1 MSEQD
6 RCERCDK
13 PRAYCVCDRIT
24 PQSVRTRVL
33 ILQHPQEQDRD
44 LGTASL
50 LLALLP
56 SATKRV
62 GLSWA
67 SLAHALGEENADPKR
82 WAVLYP
88 ASLRRPLTPAEL
100 KQERLLL
107 DRDGSPHTGA
117 PFEGI
122 VVLDGS
128 WSQAKALWW
137 RNAWLLKL
145 GRVVLH
151 PQEPTIYG
159 KLRKAPRKEALSTL
173 ESVGESLVA
182 NGEPEAVRAE
192 MRKVFRTMMQ
202 RVRDAIAQDRA
213 ATPAPVDE
221 DGEA

>member
-1 MSEQD
+1 MTDHE
-6 RCERCDK
+6 RCSRCDK
-13 PRAYCVCDRIT
+13 PTSYCVCDRIT
-24 PQSVRTRVL
+24 PQAVRTRVL

-50 LLALLP
+50 LLAMLP
-56 SATKRV
+56 TATKRV
-62 GLSWA
+62 GLSWS
-67 SLAHALGEENADPKR
+67 SLAHALEEEDVDPKR

-88 ASLRRPLTPAEL
+88 SSLKRALTPAEL
-100 KQERLLL
+100 KMERLLL
-107 DRDGSPHTGA
+107 DRDGARHTGA

-151 PQEPTIYG
+151 PTEPTIYG

-182 NGEPEAVRAE
+182 NGEPESVRNE
-192 MRKVFRTMMQ
+192 MRKAFRTMVQ
-202 RVRDAIAQDRA
+202 RVRDTMARDRA
-213 ATPAPVDE
+213 ATPKSPAGD
-221 DGEA
+221 DA

>member
-1 MSEQD
+1 MTDQE
-6 RCERCDK
+6 RCSRCDK
-13 PRAYCVCDRIT
+13 PTSYCVCDRIT
-24 PQSVRTRVL
+24 PQAVRTRVL

-50 LLALLP
+50 LLAMLP
-56 SATKRV
+56 TATKRV

-67 SLAHALGEENADPKR
+67 SLAHALEEEDVDPKR

-88 ASLRRPLTPAEL
+88 SSLKRALTPAEL
-100 KQERLLL
+100 KMERLLL
-107 DRDGSPHTGA
+107 DRDGARHTGA

-151 PQEPTIYG
+151 PTEPTIYG

-182 NGEPEAVRAE
+182 NGEPESVRNE
-192 MRKVFRTMMQ
+192 MRKVFRTMVQ
-202 RVRDAIAQDRA
+202 RVRDTMARDRA
-213 ATPAPVDE
+213 ATPKPAEGD
-221 DGEA
+221 DA

>member
-1 MSEQD
+1 MTDTE
-6 RCERCDK
+6 RCARCDK
-13 PRAYCVCDRIT
+13 PTAYCVCDRVT
-24 PQSVRTRVL
+24 PQAVRTRVL

-50 LLALLP
+50 LLAMLP
-56 SATKRV
+56 TATKRV

-67 SLAHALGEENADPKR
+67 SLAHALEEEDVDPKR

-88 ASLRRPLTPAEL
+88 SSLKRALTPAEL
-100 KQERLLL
+100 KMERLLL
-107 DRDGSPHTGA
+107 DRDGARHTGA

-151 PQEPTIYG
+151 PTEPTIYG

-182 NGEPEAVRAE
+182 NGEPESVRNE
-192 MRKVFRTMMQ
+192 MRKVFRTMVQ
-202 RVRDAIAQDRA
+202 RVRDTMARDRA
-213 ATPAPVDE
+213 ATPKPAEGD
-221 DGEA
+221 DA

>member
-1 MSEQD
+1 MTDHE
-6 RCERCDK
+6 RCSRCDK
-13 PRAYCVCDRIT
+13 PTSYCVCDRIT
-24 PQSVRTRVL
+24 PQPVRTRVL

-50 LLALLP
+50 LLAMLP
-56 SATKRV
+56 TATKRV

-67 SLAHALGEENADPKR
+67 SLAHALEEEDVDPKR

-88 ASLRRPLTPAEL
+88 SSLKRALTPAEL
-100 KQERLLL
+100 KMERLLL
-107 DRDGSPHTGA
+107 DRDGARHTGA

-151 PQEPTIYG
+151 PTEPTIYG

-182 NGEPEAVRAE
+182 NGEPESVRNE
-192 MRKVFRTMMQ
+192 MRKVFRTMVQ
-202 RVRDAIAQDRA
+202 RVRDTMARDRA
-213 ATPAPVDE
+213 ATPKPAEGD
-221 DGEA
+221 DA